1 MRRYV
6 IAFVV
11 LVGFAACNR
20 GDNPTIEVDPGT
32 TSSVPGSTTT
42 LAGSPATTVAA
53 GPATTPKEAAD
64 GLFQRWQQKDR
75 AGASR
80 YARQR
85 AIDELFSHPDT
96 GDVRYESQGC
106 EPQGGQFN
114 CAWTYPGGAMHMT
127 VEAVAAN
134 AFVVDLVTYTAD

>member
-6 IAFVV
+6 IALVV

-20 GDNPTIEVDPGT
+20 NDNPAIDVEPGT
-32 TSSVPGSTTT
+32 TSAVPGSTTT

-53 GPATTPKEAAD
+53 GPATTPREAAD
-64 GLFQRWQQKDR
+64 GLFQRWEDKDR

-85 AIDELFSHPDT
+85 AIDELFSRPDT
-96 GDVRYESQGC
+96 GDVRYVPQGC
-106 EPQGGQFN
+106 QPQGGQFV
-114 CAWTYPGGAMHMT
+114 CSWTYPGGALHMT
-127 VEAVAAN
+127 VEAVSAN
-134 AFVVDLVTYTAD
+134 AYVVDLVTYTAD